1 MRTAWS
7 GLFRASAM
15 ALALAGCGGAGGG
28 GGGGAGG
35 GATVGGDS
43 AAATSLPAAM
53 RPVTVAR
60 GLQASPDHALIVV
73 LSPSDG
79 GPYAIV
85 DASGAIVA
93 EVGPRDRALIDA
105 TPGTVTYYAL
115 ADSAGDRISGE
126 VVAGGVYYAAVDPHG
141 SGIHF
146 VTVSPRS
153 ADGRWDHLSELIGET
168 EEQEIDPAQRGALD
182 AHVVTPQLR
191 PRMSALDTRAGE
203 MDAAHLDE
211 RTLHPEEGSLTPPQ

>member
-1 MRTAWS
+1 MRMAWS
-7 GLFRASAM
+7 GLLRAGAVT
-15 ALALAGCGGAGGG
+15 LALVGCGGASAGGG
-28 GGGGAGG
+28 GGGGS
-35 GATVGGDS
+35 TIGGDS
-43 AAATSLPAAM
+43 SAATSLPAAM

-60 GLQASPDHALIVV
+60 GMQASPDHALIVV

-126 VVAGGVYYAAVDPHG
+126 VVAGGVYYAAVDPRG
-141 SGIHF
+141 SGIRF

-153 ADGRWDHLSELIGET
+153 ADGRWERLSELIGET
-168 EEQEIDPAQRGALD
+168 EEQEIDPEQRGALD

-203 MDAAHLDE
+203 MDPTHLDE
-211 RTLHPEEGSLTPPQ
+211 RTLHAEEGSLTPPQ